1 MLSTRKKR
9 KLLIIKLI
17 KKEKKHK
24 KTGDTLRIVMLGK
37 TGEGKSAT
45 GNTIIGSEVFQSL
58 ACPSSWTLDCK
69 KVDGEVL
76 GRSVTV
82 VDTPGLFD
90 TNFQEKNVLKKIE
103 TCISLSAPGP
113 HVFLVV
119 KKLGRF
125 TKEEEETLKII
136 LKMFG
141 SEAAKYSLL
150 LFTHGDKLKKQ
161 TIEQFISKSSAL
173 EEFVMA
179 FSGRYHVFN
188 NEVASEEQVRELL
201 EKIDQ
206 MVQENHGKHYTKWMF
221 RRAKQ
226 ASKRSERRAL
236 EMQKKNEMERK
247 NTLKTE
253 VDQEM
258 TALGRTKKQNKCR
271 VQ

>member
-1 MLSTRKKR
+1 MSGKKFAGS
-9 KLLIIKLI
+9 
-17 KKEKKHK
+17 KKSSE
-24 KTGDTLRIVMLGK
+24 DTLRIVMLGK

-45 GNTIIGSEVFQSL
+45 GNTIVGSEVFQSV

-69 KVDGEVL
+69 KADAEVL
-76 GRSVTV
+76 GRKVTV

-90 TNFQEKNVLKKIE
+90 TNFQEKKVLEKIE

-125 TKEEEETLKII
+125 TKEEEETMKII

-141 SEAAKYSLL
+141 SEAARYSLL

-161 TIEQFISKSSAL
+161 TIEEFISKSSAL

-188 NEVASEEQVRELL
+188 NEVASEEQVRQLL

-226 ASKRSERRAL
+226 ASKRSERRSL

-247 NTLKTE
+247 NTLKME

-258 TALGRTKKQNKCR
+258 TASGRKKKPNKCR